1 MSKWRRFT
9 RRTSARVGVIVVLVF
24 LGVAALAPWL
34 APYSYRAQDLNRI
47 LLPPCRAHPLG
58 TDEFGR
64 DILSRII
71 WGTRI
76 SLAVGAIAVGIG
88 ATVGTALGAVAGYWG
103 GWAGMLIVGLV
114 DVMWSFPTILLAIGL
129 VAVLRPGLTSAMIAL
144 GLVTWPQYARVM
156 RAQVLSLREKE
167 FVEAARSLGASDG
180 MVLLRHIVPNAISP
194 NVVLATMGMASAILV
209 ESALSYL
216 GLGAQ
221 PPAPSWGAM
230 LSEGRN
236 FIYRAP
242 WMTLAPGLAIVV
254 VVLGFNLCGDA
265 LRDALDPY
273 RDA

>member
-1 MSKWRRFT
+1 
-9 RRTSARVGVIVVLVF
+9 VF
-24 LGVAALAPWL
+24 AFLAVAATAPRL
-34 APYSYRAQDLNRI
+34 APYHYKLQDLSNV
-47 LLPPCRAHPLG
+47 LLPPCRGHLLG

-64 DILSRII
+64 DVLSRII

-76 SLAVGAIAVGIG
+76 ALSVGVIAVGIG
-88 ATVGTALGAVAGYWG
+88 ATVGTLLGAVAGYWG
-103 GWAGMLIVGLV
+103 GWIGLAIVSLIDIV
-114 DVMWSFPTILLAIGL
+114 WSFPTILLAIGL

-167 FVEAARSLGASDG
+167 FVEAARSLGSSDLRI
-180 MVLLRHIVPNAISP
+180 LLRHIFPNALSP
-194 NVVLATMGMASAILV
+194 IVVLATLGMASAILV

-230 LSEGRN
+230 LSSGRN

-242 WMTLAPGLAIVV
+242 WMTLAPGLAIVL

-265 LRDALDPY
+265 LRDALDPQ
-273 RDA
+273 RGDGE